1 MSGPTPPAAVL
12 RLAPVAA
19 LLLVHA
25 AVSAQGTPADPAPLA
40 IGETF
45 EIASD
50 ALGEVR
56 RVNVYAPAG
65 SDTLRLP
72 VLYMPDGGVE
82 EDFLHVAGLVQIGAL
97 NGTVRPH
104 LVVGVE
110 NTERRRDLTGP
121 TDDPRDR
128 EIAPRVG
135 GAAAFRAFLRDE
147 LRPAIDA
154 RYRTAGETAIVGESL
169 AGLFVVETLVVEPDL
184 FDAYVAIDPSLWWDD
199 GRLADTAADLLAA
212 APPAAR
218 TLYLAASGQPQL
230 GALAHGL
237 YADLDAARVP
247 GLTVH
252 YAAHPDETHG
262 TVYHPAALRAL
273 RVVFPAAD

>member
-1 MSGPTPPAAVL
+1 MPRLLSVVVL
-12 RLAPVAA
+12 V
-19 LLLVHA
+19 LVHA
-25 AVSAQGTPADPAPLA
+25 GASAQGTPADPAPLA

-72 VLYMPDGGVE
+72 VLYMPDGGVG

-154 RYRTAGETAIVGESL
+154 AYRTTSETAIVGESL
-169 AGLFVVETLVVEPDL
+169 AGLFVVETLLVEPDL
-184 FDAYVAIDPSLWWDD
+184 FDTYVAVDPSLWWDG
-199 GRLADTAADLLAA
+199 GRLVDTAAAVLAA
-212 APPAAR
+212 APPGGR
-218 TLYLAASGQPQL
+218 VLYLAASGQPQL

-262 TVYHPAALRAL
+262 SVYHPAALRAL
-273 RVVFPAAD
+273 RVVFPAVD